1 MTLRS
6 PRASR
11 RIPPLGPASVRSR
24 SRATTAAA
32 TLRLLAG
39 LALAGLFRD
48 GAAAAPPAP
57 AADSITYAAN
67 LRAGGGAGRH
77 LVFLTGDEEYRGEE
91 GLPML
96 AKLLSVRHGF
106 RCTVLFPLDPDGTIN
121 PENAASLAGSEAL
134 ESADGVVMM
143 LRFRRWPDAVM
154 QRFADAVTRG
164 VPIIALR
171 TSTHAF
177 RFPDHAPTAFRA
189 FNTFGRDV
197 LGEGWV
203 SHWGPNHQGA
213 TLTLVEANQ
222 ARHPL
227 LRGVGQILADSG
239 VYETHP
245 VADATVLLRGQVL
258 SGMNASDPP
267 ATYTKARGSDGVEQ
281 PVNDPM
287 MPVAWCRERSREGGK
302 PQRVVCTTL
311 GAASDLTNENLRR
324 FIVNSVYWSFGLF
337 VPGRAD
343 SRVVDPYTPS
353 PYRFGGYRR
362 GVRPSDHA
370 IGHALPGGPTAP
382 SGPAP

>member
-1 MTLRS
+1 MVLRF
-6 PRASR
+6 PRVPRSFPRLRDPSAR
-11 RIPPLGPASVRSR
+11 VRGQPAFLTV
-24 SRATTAAA
+24 
-32 TLRLLAG
+32 LLAG
-39 LALAGLFRD
+39 VLLLAGPLEPD
-48 GAAAAPPAP
+48 LSAAPPART
-57 AADSITYAAN
+57 ADTITYPAN
-67 LRAGGGAGRH
+67 LRAGGGGGRH

-121 PENAASLAGSEAL
+121 PDNAASLAGSEAL
-134 ESADGVVMM
+134 QSADGIVMM
-143 LRFRRWPDAVM
+143 LRFRRWPDAAM
-154 QRFADAVTRG
+154 QHFADAVGRG
-164 VPIIALR
+164 IPIIGLR

-177 RFPDHAPTAFRA
+177 RFPDEIPTSFRS

-203 SHWGPNHQGA
+203 SHWGPNREGA
-213 TLTLVEANQ
+213 TLTVVEPTH

-227 LRGVGQILADSG
+227 LRGVGPILADSG

-245 VADATVLLRGQVL
+245 VADATLLLRGQVL

-267 ATYTKARGSDGVEQ
+267 ASYTKRRRADGAEQ

-287 MPVAWCRERSREGGK
+287 MPVAWCRELPRPDGTA
-302 PQRVVCTTL
+302 QRIFCTTL
-311 GAASDLTNENLRR
+311 GAASDLADEDLRR
-324 FIVNSVYWSFGLF
+324 LVVNAVYWSFGLF

-343 SRVVDPYTPS
+343 VRVVDPYTPS
-353 PYRFGGYRR
+353 PYRFGGFRR
-362 GVRPSDHA
+362 GLRPADHA
-370 IGHALPGGPTAP
+370 IGKVLPGGPPAE

>member
-1 MTLRS
+1 MVS
-6 PRASR
+6 VASKFLA
-11 RIPPLGPASVRSR
+11 ILSALMLG
-24 SRATTAAA
+24 
-32 TLRLLAG
+32 G
-39 LALAGLFRD
+39 LAAHASD
-48 GAAAAPPAP
+48 AAPTKH
-57 AADSITYAAN
+57 AAESITYPAN
-67 LRAGGGAGRH
+67 LRSGGGGGRH

-121 PENAASLAGSEAL
+121 PDNATSLAGSEAL
-134 ESADGVVMM
+134 ESADAVVMM

-154 QRFADAVTRG
+154 QRFADAVARG
-164 VPIIALR
+164 IPIIALR

-177 RFPDHAPTAFRA
+177 RFPENSPTAFRA

-203 SHWGPNHQGA
+203 SHWGPNRQGA
-213 TLTLVEANQ
+213 TLSVVEAAH
-222 ARHPL
+222 ARHPI
-227 LRGVGQILADSG
+227 LRGVGPILADSG

-245 VADATVLLRGQVL
+245 VADATILLRGQVL

-267 ATYTKARGSDGVEQ
+267 ATYSKVRTSDGVEQ
-281 PVNDPM
+281 PVNQPM
-287 MPVAWCRERSREGGK
+287 MPVAWCRERAREGGK
-302 PQRVVCTTL
+302 PQRIVCTTL
-311 GAASDLTNENLRR
+311 GAASDLADEDLRR
-324 FIVNSVYWSFGLF
+324 LVVNSVYWSLGLF

-343 SRVVDPYTPS
+343 ARVVDPYSPT

-362 GVRPSDHA
+362 GVRPADHA
-370 IGHALPGGPTAP
+370 IGHTLPGGPPAP